1 MRAIPWVFSWNQ
13 SRFYLP
19 GWYGIGSALEEL
31 RSNHPESFALLKTEV
46 KDWNFLYYV
55 MSNVVLNLVYAD
67 PEIMKLYATLVPNA
81 KLSEKFLNRILNEYN
96 KTIQLMEEIFD
107 SKLGV
112 KKPQLLESFQYRKNG
127 LVLLHN
133 EQVKLLKKWRD
144 LSANENNPEAET
156 VLMNLIC
163 CTRSGVAICTGPLI
177 NVTCAPAS
185 MHASAKEK
193 PIFPELWLLI

>member
-1 MRAIPWVFSWNQ
+1 MIKIHENYMNDLSEKSKAVYRELMTDPDFMEFYSYVTPIDVIENSRHGSRPSRRTGKRSLGDLRAIPWVFSWNQ

-67 PEIMKLYATLVPNA
+67 PDIMKLYTTLVPNA
-81 KLSEKFLNRILNEYN
+81 KLGEKFLNTILAEYN
-96 KTIQLMEEIFD
+96 KTVQFMEEIFD

-112 KKPQLLESFQYRKNG
+112 KN
-127 LVLLHN
+127 
-133 EQVKLLKKWRD
+133 
-144 LSANENNPEAET
+144 
-156 VLMNLIC
+156 
-163 CTRSGVAICTGPLI
+163 RSY
-177 NVTCAPAS
+177 
-185 MHASAKEK
+185 
-193 PIFPELWLLI
+193 